1 MTFRPHC
8 AITLALLAAAGSAAA
23 EETGDY
29 GPWRLGMS
37 KKEVVAIAR
46 YGPYRPVSITGGV
59 ETANDFFD
67 NGPAN
72 VSFVFGL
79 AGLAKIQIWVYE
91 GRSMEEAIAGWFH
104 VYDYFRRKYGKVESR
119 FLQISEPLER
129 ADFVAKVRA
138 LLSTQPNAVGKLQMA
153 PDPMPD
159 GIQVFS
165 SLFQDP
171 LVGYFVFVYYQQP

>member
-1 MTFRPHC
+1 MTNRLRC
-8 AITLALLAAAGSAAA
+8 AITLAFVAAGGASAA

-46 YGPYRPVSITGGV
+46 YGPYRDVASTGGV
-59 ETANDFFD
+59 ETAKGFFD

-72 VSFVFGL
+72 VSFVFGE

-91 GRSMEEAIAGWFH
+91 GRSIEEAIAGWFH

-119 FLQISEPLER
+119 ILQLSEPLEQT
-129 ADFVAKVRA
+129 DFAARVRA
-138 LLSTQPNAVGKLQMA
+138 LLSTQSDAVVKLQMA

-159 GIQVFS
+159 GVKVFS
-165 SLFQDP
+165 SLFRDP
-171 LVGYFVFVYYQQP
+171 RVGFFVFVFYQQP